1 MEKLLSM
8 QPPTFA
14 GTDLVTV
21 FETGLKGSNQPANV
35 KPGEMTRLNTSIA
48 RTKLA
53 AQDSLDAIN
62 LKGFEGFSNGK
73 RLVDDVVDIT
83 LSVAEGLLYTEYFKA
98 EIAIKGLNTVCGINV
113 GPNSSALP
121 FTDGARSVNVDI
133 PVITFL

>member
-8 QPPTFA
+8 QRPTFA

-48 RTKLA
+48 RTPLA
-53 AQDSLDAIN
+53 AQDPLDAIN
-62 LKGFEGFSNGK
+62 LTGFEGFSNGK

-83 LSVAEGLLYTEYFKA
+83 LSVAEGLLCTERFKA
-98 EIAIKGLNTVCGINV
+98 AIPSKRADTVCGVNV
-113 GPNSSALP
+113 GPKSSALP
-121 FTDGARSVNVDI
+121 FTDGARSTNVDI
-133 PVITFL
+133 PDITFL